1 MADRPGHMSVTYII
15 KQDKDLVR
23 FWMKLKVVQKV
34 IKDEGI
40 FVCVLK
46 VFLKKLKNIL
56 FFYFKLIFFIFLD
69 YFDVLI
75 SKIIFKK

>member
-1 MADRPGHMSVTYII
+1 
-15 KQDKDLVR
+15 
-23 FWMKLKVVQKV
+23 MKLKVVQKV